1 MSSTQTVQS
10 KWETMKPLAIA
21 LAIGLVAGPLISNY
35 AGWQVTSRTA
45 RAETRDSVV
54 EQLALICE
62 RHARADVADP
72 GKLDWD
78 ARSQLAKKWVEAPAA
93 PLADVDVSGACARKL
108 SV

>member
-1 MSSTQTVQS
+1 M
-10 KWETMKPLAIA
+10 
-21 LAIGLVAGPLISNY
+21 N
-35 AGWQVTSRTA
+35 
-45 RAETRDSVV
+45 
-54 EQLALICE
+54 EQNSAN
-62 RHARADVADP
+62 DP